1 MSSHPTRLH
10 ARAHLLGGRIT
21 LELLDTRKSVR
32 LE

>member
-21 LELLDTRKSVR
+21 LSCWTPASPCG
-32 LE
+32 